1 MYVQGNMRVSVT
13 IVAVKEHQVLHI
25 LSVCL

>member
-1 MYVQGNMRVSVT
+1 MYVLSRLRVT
-13 IVAVKEHQVLHI
+13 IVADEKQLVLHI